1 MFEKKI
7 TDEQKKQMDK
17 RTKKEQ
23 QDKKKSRKDSGGL
36 SIVKTLVLPLL
47 FAGIVVCGIYLA
59 MEQKAA
65 REDLKTTVVC
75 MKENVAKNTFV
86 KADEIDKYFTT
97 TKVELAAVPST
108 AYKSLSELSQEGFYI
123 EDAMVKSQM
132 VCKDS
137 IADED
142 AVLDKYKDGYEITS
156 FNAQEFAD
164 GVNGALRKG
173 DIVDVYALDPA
184 IKELVLM
191 ASDVY
196 VADVYDNA
204 GKKIT
209 EPEEIATSFTVYVT
223 DEEVA
228 QINTAVSYGGIQLY
242 LKAE

>member
-1 MFEKKI
+1 ML
-7 TDEQKKQMDK
+7 
-17 RTKKEQ
+17 
-23 QDKKKSRKDSGGL
+23 KD
-36 SIVKTLVLPLL
+36 
-47 FAGIVVCGIYLA
+47 
-59 MEQKAA
+59 
-65 REDLKTTVVC
+65 
-75 MKENVAKNTFV
+75 N
-86 KADEIDKYFTT
+86 
-97 TKVELAAVPST
+97 
-108 AYKSLSELSQEGFYI
+108 
-123 EDAMVKSQM
+123 
-132 VCKDS
+132 